1 MTFPRLCPNLAN
13 VSHHCL
19 RFRLARLLPGMVLV
33 AFIPWLVAIGSTCRA
48 QAAGADSIAV
58 ARETLSLDQGW
69 RFHLGDIPLTD
80 FRANAD
86 EAQGGAKGA
95 SAWGAAAP
103 KYDDKAWRVL
113 DLPHDWV
120 IEQPFDQRAVKNQG
134 YRPRGIAW
142 YRRQFTLD
150 PSDRGKHLEIQFD
163 GVSTH
168 CTVWF
173 NGWPV
178 ARNWDGYSSF
188 NVDITTMAQY
198 GNAANTL
205 AVRVDA
211 NDMEGW
217 WYEGGGIYR
226 HTWLVKR
233 PPLHITTDGVYANP
247 VKGNDGQWT
256 IPLEVTLENSGTAT
270 AAANVEVSVID
281 PQGKKVAGGQGAA
294 TLDPWRQGIVKF
306 PISVA
311 APQLWSVD
319 KPTLYTVATIVT
331 SDGKVDEVATQCGFR
346 TLRFDVQKGFFL
358 NDQPLKIQGV
368 CCHQDQAGV
377 GVAMPDALWE
387 FRIRKLKEMGANAY
401 RSAHNPPSKEFLDDC
416 DRMGMLVLDENRHF
430 NDAPEYLGQLQWLVR
445 RDRNH
450 PSIIL
455 WSIFNEENALQSSEQ
470 GKEVGRH
477 MVAAIKSLDTTRPV
491 TAAMNGGQLNGNRLN
506 PTSVANV
513 LDVVGI
519 NYQVDKYDQIRAAY
533 TNQPILSTED
543 ASQVSTRG
551 EFTTDRSRN
560 TVSSYDDKYQG
571 WQSTNRS
578 AWAAIDKQPS
588 FAGGFLWSGFDYRGE
603 PTPYGWPATSSY
615 FGSLDLCGFPK
626 TGFYIRQA
634 FWIHDKPV
642 LALMPHWNWQGQEG
656 QPIKVRALTNAD
668 TVALS
673 LNGKLLEEKKV
684 VPYDMVD
691 WQVPYA
697 PGKLEAVARKD
708 GKEVA
713 RFSVETT
720 GAPVALRLTPDRTA
734 LAGDGADALPVTV
747 EVLDDAGRPVPT
759 ANLPVEFDI
768 SGPGT
773 ILGVGN
779 GDPTS
784 HEPDKASKRSL
795 FNGLAQVIV
804 QSQRGA
810 AGDLV
815 LRAKAEGV
823 KSAGTRI
830 RVNATPLPPPVPVV
844 K

>member
-1 MTFPRLCPNLAN
+1 MKRLI
-13 VSHHCL
+13 CL
-19 RFRLARLLPGMVLV
+19 CFVIFAAAVPAFAAEPVPG
-33 AFIPWLVAIGSTCRA
+33 APDG
-48 QAAGADSIAV
+48 AATSQSL
-58 ARETLSLDQGW
+58 RETLSLDQGW
-69 RFHLGDIPLTD
+69 RFHLGDIAPSS
-80 FRANAD
+80 FKANND
-86 EAQGGAKGA
+86 EAEGGGKGA
-95 SAWGAAAP
+95 SAWGVAAP
-103 KYDDKAWRVL
+103 KYDDKAWQVL

-134 YRPRGIAW
+134 YRQRGIAW

-150 PSDRGKHLEIQFD
+150 VADRGKHLELQFD

-188 NVDITTMAQY
+188 NVDITTMAQF
-198 GNAANTL
+198 GNTPNIV

-233 PPLHITTDGVYANP
+233 GPVHITTDGVFANP
-247 VKGNDGQWT
+247 VKGDDGQWT
-256 IPLEVTLENSGTAT
+256 IPVEVTVENSGSAASTANVDVSVVDPQGRT
-270 AAANVEVSVID
+270 AAA
-281 PQGKKVAGGQGAA
+281 GKGTIA
-294 TLDPWRQGIVKF
+294 LDPWRQGVVKV
-306 PISVA
+306 PIAVA

-319 KPTLYTVATIVT
+319 KPTLYTVTAKVS
-331 SDGKVDEVATQCGFR
+331 SDGKTDAVSTQCGFR
-346 TLRFDVQKGFFL
+346 TIRFDAQKGFFL
-358 NDQPLKIQGV
+358 NDEPLKIQGV

-377 GVAMPDALWE
+377 GVAMPDSLWD

-416 DRMGMLVLDENRHF
+416 DRMGMMVMDENRHF
-430 NDAPEYLGQLQWLVR
+430 NDSSEYLGQLEWMVR

-450 PSIIL
+450 PSVIL
-455 WSIFNEENALQSSEQ
+455 WSIFNEELGLQSSEQ
-470 GKEVGRH
+470 GREVGRR
-477 MVAAIKSLDTTRPV
+477 MVAAIKALDTSRPV
-491 TAAMNGGQLNGNRLN
+491 TAAMNGGQLNGNRIN
-506 PTSVANV
+506 PNSVANV

-533 TNQPILSTED
+533 PNKPIISTED

-551 EFTTDRSRN
+551 EYTTDRAKN
-560 TVSSYDDKYQG
+560 IVSSYDDRYQG
-571 WQSTNRS
+571 WQSDNRS
-578 AWAAIDKQPS
+578 AWASIAKQPS

-615 FGSLDLCGFPK
+615 FGSMDLCGFPK
-626 TGFYIRQA
+626 TGFHIRQA

-642 LALMPHWNWQGQEG
+642 LALVPHWNWAGKEG

-673 LNGKLLEEKKV
+673 LNGKLIEEKKV
-684 VPYDMVD
+684 DPYTMVD
-691 WQVPYA
+691 WQVTYA
-697 PGKLEAVARKD
+697 PGKLEAVAKKD

-713 RFSVETT
+713 RYAVETT
-720 GAPVALRLTPDRTA
+720 GEPVALRLKPDRAA
-734 LAGDGADALPVTV
+734 LAGDGSDAMPVTV
-747 EVLDDAGRPVPT
+747 EALDSQGRPVPT
-759 ANLPVEFDI
+759 ANLPVEFEI
-768 SGPGT
+768 SGPGA
-773 ILGVGN
+773 IIGVGN

-804 QSQRGA
+804 QSQRG
-810 AGDLV
+810 GEGNV
-815 LRAKAEGV
+815 ILRAKKDGLTTAEVTIAV
-823 KSAGTRI
+823 KSAAVR
-830 RVNATPLPPPVPVV
+830 PSVPSAA